1 MFGYATVCFTT
12 LYRFTV
18 VDCGKIGDPK
28 NGEVTFNGTTFG
40 SEATYECD
48 EGFELVGEA
57 TRVCEATG
65 EWSGEEPV
73 CDGT

>member
-1 MFGYATVCFTT
+1 MIGAPENGDVT
-12 LYRFTV
+12 LS
-18 VDCGKIGDPK
+18 
-28 NGEVTFNGTTFG
+28 GTTFG

-65 EWSGEEPV
+65 EWSGDEPV
-73 CDGT
+73 CDGKTLVVVFL

>member
-1 MFGYATVCFTT
+1 MSQSLCFTT
-12 LYRFTV
+12 LYIFAV
-18 VDCGKIGDPK
+18 VDCGSIGDPE
-28 NGEVTFNGTTFG
+28 NGEVTFSETTFG
-40 SEATYECD
+40 SLATYECD

-57 TRVCEATG
+57 TRTCEATG